1 LRVLE
6 DFACQC
12 DRLEIM
18 AHGNLGV
25 YFKLK
30 HIRIS
35 LMNTIRILFLAAD
48 PTDAV
53 RLRLGQ
59 ELRDIRE
66 KLQLS
71 RHRDSFSLESRE
83 SVRAGD
89 ISQAIFDVEPQIV
102 HFSGHG
108 TSAGELCFEDSQG
121 KTKPVKPDALA
132 NLFKLVASQ
141 VSCVVL
147 NACYSET
154 QAKSIAKHIPF
165 VIGMNQ
171 AIGDRSAI
179 AFSVGFYRALGAG
192 RSVKDAY
199 EFACVEIQLE
209 GIPEYLTPILLEKE
223 IIIKEGEIE
232 HNKKNVP
239 TSSTSFFSQR
249 FSSSFPGV
257 RGIQRF
263 GSSDQVVTRLSKL
276 LEDPLKFNNDH
287 PVWWFRGNR
296 NLQIES
302 FEHLEDDIVL
312 IDDQELK
319 IKDVVAVNSRSYYQ
333 CFVYIETYPMKPS
346 GLYNWE
352 ENEIQD
358 QIRRY
363 GYCSEEFAIYQR
375 KVLVNRSEYDDGAA
389 TIDGKIV
396 DLDWRATELRTRYLS
411 SYNLVVAAFK
421 SPINNP
427 SFDSAFGE
435 IMNNI
440 LSGHASIE
448 DLSAAVLELPK
459 RPFN

>member
-1 LRVLE
+1 
-6 DFACQC
+6 
-12 DRLEIM
+12 
-18 AHGNLGV
+18 
-25 YFKLK
+25 
-30 HIRIS
+30 
-35 LMNTIRILFLAAD
+35 MNTIKILFLAAD

-71 RHRDSFSLESRE
+71 RHRDIFSIESRE

-171 AIGDRSAI
+171 AIGDNAAI

-209 GIPEYLTPILLEKE
+209 GIPEYLNPILLEKE
-223 IIIKEGEIE
+223 IIIKEEELE
-232 HNKKNVP
+232 HNKQNVSV
-239 TSSTSFFSQR
+239 SSASFFSQR

-263 GSSDQVVTRLSKL
+263 GSSDEAVTRLSKL
-276 LEDPLKFNNDH
+276 LEDPLKFNKH
-287 PVWWFRGNR
+287 YCPVWWFRGDR
-296 NLQIES
+296 NFQIES

-312 IDDQELK
+312 IDNQELK
-319 IKDVVAVNSRSYYQ
+319 IKEVIAVNARSYYQ

-346 GLYNWE
+346 GLYTWTQ

-358 QIRRY
+358 QIGRD
-363 GYCSEEFAIYQR
+363 GYCSEEFAVYQR
-375 KVLVNRSEYDDGAA
+375 KFLVNRSEYDDGAA
-389 TIDGKIV
+389 NIDGKIV
-396 DLDWRATELRTRYLS
+396 DLDWRATELRIRYLS
-411 SYNLVVAAFK
+411 SYNLVVAAK
-421 SPINNP
+421 ENP
-427 SFDSAFGE
+427 LNKHSFDSSFEE

-440 LSGHASIE
+440 LRGCASIE
-448 DLSAAVLELPK
+448 DLSEAVLELPK
-459 RPFN
+459 REFN

>member
-1 LRVLE
+1 
-6 DFACQC
+6 
-12 DRLEIM
+12 
-18 AHGNLGV
+18 
-25 YFKLK
+25 
-30 HIRIS
+30 
-35 LMNTIRILFLAAD
+35 MNTIKILFLAAD

-71 RHRDSFSLESRE
+71 KHRDSYSIESRE

-89 ISQAIFDVEPQIV
+89 ISQAIFDIEPQIV

-121 KTKPVKPDALA
+121 KTKPIKPDALA
-132 NLFKLVASQ
+132 NLFKLLASQ
-141 VSCVVL
+141 VRCVVL

-154 QAKSIAKHIPF
+154 QARSIAKHIPF

-171 AIGDRSAI
+171 AIGDNAAI

-223 IIIKEGEIE
+223 IIIKEDEIA
-232 HNKKNVP
+232 HNKQNVP
-239 TSSTSFFSQR
+239 VSSTSFFSQR

-263 GSSDQVVTRLSKL
+263 CSSSEAITRLSKL
-276 LEDPLKFNNDH
+276 LEDPLKFNKH
-287 PVWWFRGNR
+287 YCPVWWFRGDR
-296 NLQIES
+296 NFQIES

-312 IDDQELK
+312 IDNQELK
-319 IKDVVAVNSRSYYQ
+319 IKEVVAVNARSYYK

-346 GLYNWE
+346 GLYAWTE
-352 ENEIQD
+352 EKEIQD
-358 QIRRY
+358 EIGRY
-363 GYCSEEFAIYQR
+363 GYCSEQFAVYQR
-375 KVLVNRSEYDDGAA
+375 KFLVNRSEYDDGAA
-389 TIDGKIV
+389 NIDGKIV
-396 DLDWRATELRTRYLS
+396 DLDWKASELRTRYLS
-411 SYNLVVAAFK
+411 SYNLVVAAK
-421 SPINNP
+421 ENPLNTP
-427 SFDSAFGE
+427 SFDSSFEE

-440 LSGHASIE
+440 LRGYASVE
-448 DLSAAVLELPK
+448 DLSEAILELPK
-459 RPFN
+459 REFN